1 MTSDELRARLREIAA
16 QLAAQRDQ
24 LAAQPPAEGS
34 GDYGYEVGQYAGL
47 CYALHL
53 LQPLLDPVPTA

>member
-1 MTSDELRARLREIAA
+1 MTLDELRARLRDIAA

-24 LAAQPPAEGS
+24 VAALPPAAAAGADS
-34 GDYGYEVGQYAGL
+34 YEIGQYAGL

-53 LQPLLDPVPTA
+53 LQPLLEPVPTP

>member
-1 MTSDELRARLREIAA
+1 MTVDELCTRLRDIAA

-24 LAAQPPAEGS
+24 LTAQPPMEGT
-34 GDYGYEVGQYAGL
+34 GDYSYEIGQYAGL

>member
-1 MTSDELRARLREIAA
+1 MTVVVLCTRVRDIAA

-24 LAAQPPAEGS
+24 LAAQPPTADARADS
-34 GDYGYEVGQYAGL
+34 YEIGQYAGL